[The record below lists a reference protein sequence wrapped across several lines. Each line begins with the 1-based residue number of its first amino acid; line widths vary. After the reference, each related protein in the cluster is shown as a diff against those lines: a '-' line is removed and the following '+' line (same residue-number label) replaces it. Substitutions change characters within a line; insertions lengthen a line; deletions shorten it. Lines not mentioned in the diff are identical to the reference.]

1 MRNIPYIALSLVL
14 ASGIASAASYT
25 VDFDSD
31 PSYPNYGDLNLSF
44 EGVEGWVQSHSNPP
58 MDGQGRYYPYAF
70 ISQSF
75 ASGNAASFG
84 GFFNDMPP
92 EPFSISRTFSELTAG
107 EKSLSFQGLITDAGS
122 LPPDPG
128 DPWFLGR
135 DVFGFNISDS
145 ADNLL
150 LTVELRP
157 VNQIFNPT
165 SPDTYAPGLWE
176 IYYAFGTDAL
186 VTSENQIYATSL
198 NYFNVNFGEEGLR
211 FSYGQGE
218 VSPIGHSGTAAGYDV
233 NDPELKLTFTYRTGA
248 NGEPVGDE
256 PNGNGDN
263 YFTVDNINVID
274 GIPEPTTAAL
284 AALGSLALL
293 RRRRTH

>member
-1 MRNIPYIALSLVL
+1 
-14 ASGIASAASYT
+14 
-25 VDFDSD
+25 
-31 PSYPNYGDLNLSF
+31 
-44 EGVEGWVQSHSNPP
+44 
-58 MDGQGRYYPYAF
+58 
-70 ISQSF
+70 
-75 ASGNAASFG
+75 
-84 GFFNDMPP
+84 
-92 EPFSISRTFSELTAG
+92 
-107 EKSLSFQGLITDAGS
+107 
-122 LPPDPG
+122 
-128 DPWFLGR
+128 
-135 DVFGFNISDS
+135 
-145 ADNLL
+145 

-157 VNQIFNPT
+157 VDQIFNPT

-186 VTSENQIYATSL
+186 VSSQNRIYATSL
-198 NYFNVNFGEEGLR
+198 NYFNVDFGEEGLR

-233 NDPELKLTFTYRTGA
+233 NDTELTLTFTYRTGA
-248 NGEPVGDE
+248 IGEPEGDE